1 MDVVIAV
8 VAALTLT
15 WVPVLLWWRARG
27 RPGDLGGPAQRAT
40 FETLH
45 TASRAAPA
53 LRAGLTGPGAQKAAP
68 HLRALLG
75 SAALAITDGERVLAW
90 DGAGEHHAAQAL
102 DHASGTL
109 DGGRVR
115 VLGPDG
121 VDCGRLD
128 CPVRRAAVVPLT
140 TDDRVVGTL
149 AVYGEEV
156 PAGLIRAAEEVARW
170 VDAQLELAELDR
182 SRTLL
187 MEAEMR
193 ALRAQ
198 ISPHFIYNSLT
209 TIAAFVRSDPE
220 RARELLLEFADF
232 TRYSFRRH
240 GDFTTLAEELR
251 SIDRYLL
258 LQRARFGDDLRV
270 TLRIAQEVL
279 PVAVPFLCLQPLVE
293 NAVRH
298 GLQDRSGPGRIT
310 IVAEDAGSDCV
321 ISVEDDGVGMD
332 PDWLRRVLAGERG
345 AGGADGEAPDAAGIG
360 LANVDAR
367 LRQVY
372 GDGYG
377 LEVDT
382 GIGAGTKVTVRVPKY
397 APGVTAS
404 WQGQT
409 RPKPAEAG

>member
-1 MDVVIAV
+1 MSVVIAV
-8 VAALTLT
+8 VSALVLT
-15 WVPVLLWWRARG
+15 WVPALLWWWRRG
-27 RPGDLGGPAQRAT
+27 RGGDLGGPARRAT

-53 LRAGLTGPGAQKAAP
+53 FRAGLTEQGAQKAARQ
-68 HLRALLG
+68 LRALLG
-75 SAALAITDGERVLAW
+75 CAALAITDGERLLAW
-90 DGAGEHHAAQAL
+90 DGEHDHHAAEGPR
-102 DHASGTL
+102 HAEVTIGN
-109 DGGRVR
+109 GRTQVHD
-115 VLGPDG
+115 VTCD
-121 VDCGRLD
+121 RLD
-128 CPVRRAAVVPLT
+128 CPIRRVVVVPLA

-149 AVYGEEV
+149 AAYGEDV
-156 PAGLIRAAEEVARW
+156 PAGLIRAAEEVAQW
-170 VDAQLELAELDR
+170 VDAQLELAELDH

-209 TIAAFVRSDPE
+209 TIASFVRSDPE
-220 RARELLLEFADF
+220 RARELLLEFAGF

-258 LQRARFGDDLRV
+258 LQRARFGEQLRV
-270 TLRIAQEVL
+270 TLRIAPEVL

-298 GLQDRSGPGRIT
+298 GLQDRSEPGLIT

-321 ISVEDDGVGMD
+321 ISVDDDGIGMD
-332 PDWLRRVLAGERG
+332 PEDVRRLLAGEAR
-345 AGGADGEAPDAAGIG
+345 ALADDGDAAGIG
-360 LANVDAR
+360 LANVDGR

-372 GDGYG
+372 GDEYG
-377 LEVDT
+377 LAVET
-382 GIGAGTKVTVRVPKY
+382 GPGAGTKVTVRVPKY
-397 APGVTAS
+397 RPGVTAS
-404 WQGQT
+404 
-409 RPKPAEAG
+409 

>member
-1 MDVVIAV
+1 MNVVIAV
-8 VAALTLT
+8 IATLLVTWIPAL
-15 WVPVLLWWRARG
+15 VWWRRQGRG
-27 RPGDLGGPAQRAT
+27 GDLGGPARRAT

-53 LRAGLTGPGAQKAAP
+53 FRAGLTEQGAQKAARQ
-68 HLRALLG
+68 LRALLDC
-75 SAALAITDGERVLAW
+75 AALAITDGERLLAW
-90 DGAGEHHAAQAL
+90 DGEHEHHA
-102 DHASGTL
+102 DEGPKHAEVTL
-109 DGGRVR
+109 GNGRTQVHD
-115 VLGPDG
+115 VTCD
-121 VDCGRLD
+121 RLD
-128 CPVRRAAVVPLT
+128 CLIRRVVVVPLA

-149 AVYGEEV
+149 AAYGEDI
-156 PAGLIRAAEEVARW
+156 PAGLIRAAEEVAQW
-170 VDAQLELAELDR
+170 VDAQLELAELDH

-209 TIAAFVRSDPE
+209 TIASFVRSDPE
-220 RARELLLEFADF
+220 RARELLLEFAGF

-258 LQRARFGDDLRV
+258 LQRARFGEQLRV
-270 TLRIAQEVL
+270 TLRIAPEVL

-298 GLQDRSGPGRIT
+298 GLQDRSEPGLIT

-321 ISVEDDGVGMD
+321 ISVEDDGIGMD
-332 PDWLRRVLAGERG
+332 PDDVRRLLAGEVRPLTD
-345 AGGADGEAPDAAGIG
+345 DGDAAGIG
-360 LANVDAR
+360 LANVDDR

-372 GDGYG
+372 GDEYG
-377 LEVDT
+377 LAVET
-382 GIGAGTKVTVRVPKY
+382 GPGAGTKVTVRVPKY
-397 APGVTAS
+397 RPGVTAS
-404 WQGQT
+404 
-409 RPKPAEAG
+409 

>member
-1 MDVVIAV
+1 MDVVVA
-8 VAALTLT
+8 VAATLVVT
-15 WVPVLLWWRARG
+15 WVPALLWWRRQGRG
-27 RPGDLGGPAQRAT
+27 GDLGGPARRAT

-53 LRAGLTGPGAQKAAP
+53 FRAGLTEQGAQKAAR
-68 HLRALLG
+68 HLLVLLG
-75 SAALAITDGERVLAW
+75 CAAVAITDGERLLAW
-90 DGAGEHHAAQAL
+90 DGEH
-102 DHASGTL
+102 DHHSAE
-109 DGGRVR
+109 
-115 VLGPDG
+115 VLGHAEATLGNGRTQVHDVG
-121 VDCGRLD
+121 CDRLD
-128 CPVRRAAVVPLT
+128 CLIRRVVVVPLA

-149 AVYGEEV
+149 AAYGEEV
-156 PAGLIRAAEEVARW
+156 PAGLIRAAEEVAQW
-170 VDAQLELAELDR
+170 VDAQLELAELDH

-209 TIAAFVRSDPE
+209 TIASFVRSDPE
-220 RARELLLEFADF
+220 RARELLLEFAGF

-258 LQRARFGDDLRV
+258 LQRARFGEELRV
-270 TLRIAQEVL
+270 TLRIAPEVL

-298 GLQDRSGPGRIT
+298 GLQDRSEPGLIT

-321 ISVEDDGVGMD
+321 ISVEDDGIGMD
-332 PDWLRRVLAGERG
+332 PEDVRRLLAGERRMPG
-345 AGGADGEAPDAAGIG
+345 DTEAPGIG
-360 LANVDAR
+360 LANVDDR

-372 GDGYG
+372 GDEYG
-377 LEVDT
+377 LAVET
-382 GIGAGTKVTVRVPKY
+382 GPGAGTKVTVRVPKY
-397 APGVTAS
+397 RPGVTAS
-404 WQGQT
+404 
-409 RPKPAEAG
+409 

>member
-1 MDVVIAV
+1 MDVGVGVV
-8 VAALTLT
+8 VALVVT
-15 WVPVLLWWRARG
+15 WVPALVWWRWRG
-27 RPGDLGGPAQRAT
+27 RGGDLGGPARRAT

-53 LRAGLTGPGAQKAAP
+53 FRAGLTEQGAQKAAR

-75 SAALAITDGERVLAW
+75 CAALAITDGERLLAW
-90 DGAGEHHAAQAL
+90 DGEHDHHATEGPRHAEETF
-102 DHASGTL
+102 ASGRTQVH
-109 DGGRVR
+109 D
-115 VLGPDG
+115 
-121 VDCGRLD
+121 VDCDRLD
-128 CPVRRAAVVPLT
+128 CPIRRVVVVPLA

-149 AVYGEEV
+149 AAYGEDV
-156 PAGLIRAAEEVARW
+156 PAGLIRAAEEVAQW
-170 VDAQLELAELDR
+170 VDAQLELAELDH

-209 TIAAFVRSDPE
+209 TIASFVRSDPE
-220 RARELLLEFADF
+220 RARELLLEFAGF

-258 LQRARFGDDLRV
+258 LQRARFGDQLRV
-270 TLRIAQEVL
+270 TLRIAPEVL

-298 GLQDRSGPGRIT
+298 GLQDRSVPGLIT
-310 IVAEDAGSDCV
+310 IIAEDAGSDCV
-321 ISVEDDGVGMD
+321 ISVDDDGIGME
-332 PDWLRRVLAGERG
+332 PDDVRRLLSGETPALG
-345 AGGADGEAPDAAGIG
+345 EPDGDAAGIG
-360 LANVDAR
+360 LANVDGR

-372 GDGYG
+372 GDEYG
-377 LEVDT
+377 LAVET
-382 GIGAGTKVTVRVPKY
+382 GPGAGTKVTVRVPKY
-397 APGVTAS
+397 RPGVTAS
-404 WQGQT
+404 
-409 RPKPAEAG
+409 

>member
-1 MDVVIAV
+1 MDVIVAIA
-8 VAALTLT
+8 AALLLT
-15 WVPVLLWWRARG
+15 WGPALLWCWRRDRG
-27 RPGDLGGPAQRAT
+27 GDLGGPARRAT

-53 LRAGLTGPGAQKAAP
+53 LRAGLTEQGAQKAAP

-75 SAALAITDGERVLAW
+75 PAALAITDGERLLVW
-90 DGAGEHHAAQAL
+90 DGPHEHHSAA
-102 DHASGTL
+102 
-109 DGGRVR
+109 
-115 VLGPDG
+115 VLGHAQRTLGNGRTQVHDVG
-121 VDCGRLD
+121 CDRLD
-128 CPVRRAAVVPLT
+128 CPIRRAVVVPLT

-149 AVYGEEV
+149 SVYGEEF
-156 PAGLIRAAEEVARW
+156 PAGLIRAAEEVAGW
-170 VDAQLELAELDR
+170 MDAQLELAELDR
-182 SRTLL
+182 SRTML

-209 TIAAFVRSDPE
+209 TIASFVRSDPE
-220 RARELLLEFADF
+220 QARELLLEFADF

-258 LQRARFGDDLRV
+258 LQRARFGDRLRV
-270 TLRIAQEVL
+270 RLRIAPEVL

-298 GLQDRSGPGRIT
+298 GLQDRSAPGLIT
-310 IVAEDAGSDCV
+310 IVAEDAGSDCA
-321 ISVEDDGVGMD
+321 ISVEDDGIGMD
-332 PDWLRRVLAGERG
+332 PEGVRRLLAGERSPED
-345 AGGADGEAPDAAGIG
+345 GGGEAASETAAGIG

-372 GDGYG
+372 GDEYG
-377 LEVDT
+377 LAVET
-382 GIGAGTKVTVRVPKY
+382 GPGAGTKVTLRVPKY
-397 APGVTAS
+397 RPGVTAS
-404 WQGQT
+404 
-409 RPKPAEAG
+409 

>member
-1 MDVVIAV
+1 MDVGVGVV
-8 VAALTLT
+8 VALVVT
-15 WVPVLLWWRARG
+15 WVPALVWWRWRG
-27 RPGDLGGPAQRAT
+27 RGGDLGGPARRAT

-53 LRAGLTGPGAQKAAP
+53 FRAGLTEQGAQKAAR

-75 SAALAITDGERVLAW
+75 CAALAITDGERLLAW
-90 DGAGEHHAAQAL
+90 DGEHDHHATEGPRHAEATF
-102 DHASGTL
+102 ASGRTQVH
-109 DGGRVR
+109 D
-115 VLGPDG
+115 
-121 VDCGRLD
+121 VDCDRLD
-128 CPVRRAAVVPLT
+128 CPIRRVVVVPLA

-149 AVYGEEV
+149 AAYGEDV
-156 PAGLIRAAEEVARW
+156 PAGLIRAAEEVAQW
-170 VDAQLELAELDR
+170 VDAQLELAELDH

-209 TIAAFVRSDPE
+209 TIASFVRSDPE
-220 RARELLLEFADF
+220 RARELLLEFAGF

-258 LQRARFGDDLRV
+258 LQRARFGEQLRV
-270 TLRIAQEVL
+270 TLRIAPEVL

-298 GLQDRSGPGRIT
+298 GLQDRSAPGLIT
-310 IVAEDAGSDCV
+310 IIAEDAGSDCV
-321 ISVEDDGVGMD
+321 ISVDDDGIGME
-332 PDWLRRVLAGERG
+332 PDDVRRLLSGETPTLG
-345 AGGADGEAPDAAGIG
+345 EPDGDAAGIG
-360 LANVDAR
+360 LANVDGR

-372 GDGYG
+372 GDEYG
-377 LEVDT
+377 LAVET
-382 GIGAGTKVTVRVPKY
+382 GPGAGTKVTVRVPKY
-397 APGVTAS
+397 RPGVTAS
-404 WQGQT
+404 
-409 RPKPAEAG
+409 

>member
-1 MDVVIAV
+1 MDVLLAVIGTLV
-8 VAALTLT
+8 LT
-15 WVPVLLWWRARG
+15 WVPAVLWWRFRG
-27 RPGDLGGPAQRAT
+27 RGGDLGGPVRRAT

-53 LRAGLTGPGAQKAAP
+53 LRAGLTEQGAQKAAR

-75 SAALAITDGERVLAW
+75 SAALAITDGERLLAW
-90 DGAGEHHAAQAL
+90 DGAHEHHA
-102 DHASGTL
+102 GE
-109 DGGRVR
+109 
-115 VLGPDG
+115 VLGHTESTLG
-121 VDCGRLD
+121 NGRTHVQDVGCDLLD
-128 CPVRRAAVVPLT
+128 CPIRRVVVVPLT
-140 TDDRVVGTL
+140 TDERVVGTL
-149 AVYGEEV
+149 AAYGDEV
-156 PAGLIRAAEEVARW
+156 PAGLLRAAEEVAQW
-170 VDAQLELAELDR
+170 VDAQLELADLDR

-209 TIAAFVRSDPE
+209 TIASFVRSDPE
-220 RARELLLEFADF
+220 RARELLLEFAGF

-258 LQRARFGDDLRV
+258 LQRARFGERLRV
-270 TLRIAQEVL
+270 TLRIAPEVL

-298 GLQDRSGPGRIT
+298 GLQDRAAPGVIT

-321 ISVEDDGVGMD
+321 ISVEDDGIGMD
-332 PDWLRRVLAGERG
+332 PDGVRRLLAG
-345 AGGADGEAPDAAGIG
+345 ADRASGEAPHSGGHGDGEAAGIG
-360 LANVDAR
+360 LANVDDR

-372 GDGYG
+372 GDEYG
-377 LEVDT
+377 LAVET
-382 GIGAGTKVTVRVPKY
+382 GPGAGTKVTLRVPKY
-397 APGVTAS
+397 RPGVTAS
-404 WQGQT
+404 
-409 RPKPAEAG
+409 